1 MLNKNM
7 SSQSKDLKKNQEIK
21 MNNNNS
27 MSMNSRRDSVN
38 SRNDKE
44 EIDTDLNEN
53 IWTFNNL
60 KIEEDVH

>member
-1 MLNKNM
+1 MLNKNN

-44 EIDTDLNEN
+44 DIDTDLNEN

-60 KIEEDVH
+60 KVEEDVN